1 MAAGFQRSI
10 NDSKTLLE
18 LLLELLESNKQLKNT
33 CYSKSYGPYKLVF
46 CGQKLKFSKIYQK
59 RP

>member
-18 LLLELLESNKQLKNT
+18 LLLELLESNKQLK
-33 CYSKSYGPYKLVF
+33 KHLLFKKGQVF
-46 CGQKLKFSKIYQK
+46 ENRQN
-59 RP
+59 

>member
-18 LLLELLESNKQLKNT
+18 LLESNKQLK
-33 CYSKSYGPYKLVF
+33 KHLLFKKGQVF
-46 CGQKLKFSKIYQK
+46 ENRQN
-59 RP
+59 